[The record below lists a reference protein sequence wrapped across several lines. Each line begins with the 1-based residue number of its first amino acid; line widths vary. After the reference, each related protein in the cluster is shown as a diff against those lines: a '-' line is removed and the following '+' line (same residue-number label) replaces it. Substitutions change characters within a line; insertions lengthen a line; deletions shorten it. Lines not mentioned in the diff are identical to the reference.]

1 MALWLCAW
9 CGLACSALLLV
20 LLPLM
25 LFFFTFINLALEV
38 CGVVAEVRGQVW
50 WNSSLGVSNLRVLE
64 ECLLLCYQETCKH
77 IESQLVC
84 RAGKKCFCQG
94 SSGWA
99 ADCLCDSR
107 KYPSIS
113 SGSGS
118 RKGEWFCNHEQHC
131 PVLAHSCLE
140 GKGCFPAL
148 EE

>member
-1 MALWLCAW
+1 M
-9 CGLACSALLLV
+9 V
-20 LLPLM
+20 EFM
-25 LFFFTFINLALEV
+25 T
-38 CGVVAEVRGQVW
+38 
-50 WNSSLGVSNLRVLE
+50 LGVSNLRALE

-77 IESQLVC
+77 IESQPVC

-118 RKGEWFCNHEQHC
+118 RKGEWFCNHEQPC